1 MKWLKVAGPA
11 VLGDEYSGVKI
22 DVTFEPLWSLSALEQ
37 SQVRTADV
45 TNVIA
50 LQTAQLLSDAEAL
63 DELKLRDALMVEIPD
78 EAIEGEEEVG
88 TKSPEEL
95 EAELNAN
102 IAALGAA

>member
-1 MKWLKVAGPA
+1 MFSGGLPRGNFDPPSVRNPA
-11 VLGDEYSGVKI
+11 VDAAFDSVVLSGTV
-22 DVTFEPLWSLSALEQ
+22 
-37 SQVRTADV
+37 
-45 TNVIA
+45 
-50 LQTAQLLSDAEAL
+50 SDAEAL

-88 TKSPEEL
+88 TKTPEEL